1 MKKYFTA
8 SELKKLFE
16 SKEWK
21 AAHQNNVEKYFKK
34 EIKR

>member
-16 SKEWK
+16 SEEWK
-21 AAHQNNVEKYFKK
+21 AAHEGNVKKYFKK
-34 EIKR
+34 ESK